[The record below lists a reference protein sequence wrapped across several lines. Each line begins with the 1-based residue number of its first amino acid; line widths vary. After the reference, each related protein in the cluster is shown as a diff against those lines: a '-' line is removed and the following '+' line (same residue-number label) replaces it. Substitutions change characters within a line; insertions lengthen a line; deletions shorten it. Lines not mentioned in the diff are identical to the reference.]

1 LSKVPVC
8 QCSFT
13 NMRKNRAYMQK
24 WILYKD
30 VITWSLLVA
39 KFIDPFYNLF
49 YHLAVGTNQGS
60 DK

>member
-1 LSKVPVC
+1 MK
-8 QCSFT
+8 
-13 NMRKNRAYMQK
+13 K